1 VERELE
7 DPDLNAIRRDYDALA
22 EDYAR
27 HIYEELQHKP
37 LDRELLTRFA
47 RSVRGE
53 ICDLGCGPGHV
64 ARFFHE
70 AGATVFG
77 VDLSP
82 GMVEQARRLNP
93 EIEFR
98 EGNMF
103 ALELADE
110 SLAGVVLFYSIVNL
124 QKRVL
129 PAVFREV
136 ARVLGPGGRVM
147 VAFHTG
153 DEVLAEKELWG
164 HAISMDFV
172 LLPPKE
178 ICRQMEEAGLV
189 VEEVVE
195 RDPYPEVEYPSH
207 RAYVFGRKR

>member
-1 VERELE
+1 MERELE
-7 DPDLNAIRRDYDALA
+7 DPDLNVIRRDYDALA

-27 HIYEELQHKP
+27 NIYGELQHKP

-47 RSVRGE
+47 KSVRGE

-70 AGATVFG
+70 AGAKVFG

-129 PAVFREV
+129 PEVFREV

-178 ICRQMEEAGLV
+178 ICRQMEEAGFM

>member
-1 VERELE
+1 MERELE

-47 RSVRGE
+47 KSVRGE

-70 AGATVFG
+70 AGAKVFG

-129 PAVFREV
+129 PEVFREV

-178 ICRQMEEAGLV
+178 ICRQMEEAGFM

>member
-1 VERELE
+1 VEYELE
-7 DPDLNAIRRDYDALA
+7 YPDLNVIRRDYDALA

-70 AGATVFG
+70 AGAKVFG

-82 GMVEQARRLNP
+82 GMVEQAQRLNP
-93 EIEFR
+93 GIEFR
-98 EGNMF
+98 EGNLF

-195 RDPYPEVEYPSH
+195 RGPYPEVEYPSH